1 MWEKEMSSLSEQNKF
16 RSKQVVDLE
25 NIVDDLQLKL
35 NEQKFINKK
44 QFNDILALEQILAD
58 HGFHDSHSSSV
69 ESLQRILA
77 ENERLK

>member
-1 MWEKEMSSLSEQNKF
+1 MASLSEQNKF

-35 NEQKFINKK
+35 NEQKFINKR

-58 HGFHDSHSSSV
+58 HGFHDNYSSSV
-69 ESLQRILA
+69 ESL
-77 ENERLK
+77 

>member
-1 MWEKEMSSLSEQNKF
+1 MASLSEQNKF

-44 QFNDILALEQILAD
+44 QFNDILAIEQILAD
-58 HGFHDSHSSSV
+58 HGFHDSHS
-69 ESLQRILA
+69 
-77 ENERLK
+77 